1 MNQLAKYRKPATIA
15 TALAAVVLLSA
26 AGCSSDANKVN
37 ENITTAADQFE
48 VQRKIVGIN
57 GITDSVAFEVEGRCS
72 LTDQGDQLEVICKH
86 GADDYRKHFIGISD
100 NTYYVATQL
109 DGIDASE
116 YNTRILIKPQNLIP
130 NFDLEG
136 GK

>member
-1 MNQLAKYRKPATIA
+1 MNKYTKPAIIT
-15 TALAAVVLLSA
+15 TALTAALLLSA
-26 AGCSSDANKVN
+26 AGCASDASKVN

-48 VQRKIVGIN
+48 VQRKIVGVN
-57 GITDSVAFEVEGRCS
+57 GIADTVAFEVEGRCS
-72 LTDQGDQLEVICKH
+72 ITDQGDQLEVICKH
-86 GADDYRKHFIGISD
+86 GPDDYRKHFIGISD
-100 NTYYVATQL
+100 NVYYVATQL
-109 DGIDASE
+109 DGINASE